1 MFSGI
6 EKGTDCIG
14 TFEVTGRRG
23 GHGLYGSGPEHEG
36 FMTSEDFK
44 GGFSGVCEEDV
55 RRHFCWDCSELFYLP
70 GPFLWEFVHCCL
82 HFCLFV
88 REFVD
93 LRRSSF

>member
-55 RRHFCWDCSELFYLP
+55 R
-70 GPFLWEFVHCCL
+70 
-82 HFCLFV
+82 
-88 REFVD
+88 
-93 LRRSSF
+93 